1 MRNEFILR
9 ASAEDRHNA
18 PENPAQSAVP
28 RPPAADETRQEADE
42 TRQENEVLTNAG
54 WRPPVKDSGQRGKG
68 DG

>member
-28 RPPAADETRQEADE
+28 RPPAADETRQE
-42 TRQENEVLTNAG
+42 NEVLTNAG
-54 WRPPVKDSGQRGKG
+54 WRPPVKGSGQRGKG